1 MKIGV
6 LVNLTDADI
15 KSKFMQVKEY
25 GFDVCQ
31 LCCWE
36 QSLMTDEIADKVLEC
51 CERYGVKIST
61 FWCGWSG
68 PAVWDFYEGPLTLGI
83 VPEGYRFIRM
93 KEIMHGSDFAK
104 KLGVTDFVTHV
115 GYMPENP
122 YDTNYQGTLNACKEV
137 AERCKKNGQVFLF
150 ETGQETPV
158 TLKRALQDIE
168 KDVGEGCVGVNLDP
182 ANLLMYGKANPVDAL
197 EVFGEYVCGVHGK
210 DGKYPT
216 DGHLLGE
223 EVPIG
228 QGKVNYPVFV
238 ERLKEVGYDGDITI
252 EREISGEEQKKD
264 ILAGKEY
271 LEQLIG

>member
-1 MKIGV
+1 MRVGV
-6 LVNLTDADI
+6 IVRMEADTDI
-15 KSKFMQVKEY
+15 NEKFAEVRAMGMES
-25 GFDVCQ
+25 CQ
-31 LCCWE
+31 LVCWE
-36 QSLMTDEIADKVLEC
+36 RKIINDEKAAEAILAAAEKH
-51 CERYGVKIST
+51 GITISA
-61 FWCGWSG
+61 FWCGWG
-68 PAVWDFYEGPLTLGI
+68 GRKVWDFYDGQLTLGL
-83 VPEGYRFIRM
+83 VPADYR
-93 KEIMHGSDFAK
+93 
-104 KLGVTDFVTHV
+104 
-115 GYMPENP
+115 
-122 YDTNYQGTLNACKEV
+122 